1 MKTSED
7 KSDELFA
14 EYQYILREQLNLFLN
29 ALHPQLLTDVVHALK
44 EPGKLFSEAT
54 VMNSTSPV
62 GAWSLLPLL
71 VAQCFIA
78 DIVERYVYRTAI
90 SVECLICALDLL
102 DDIEDGDPTSIV
114 LKLGPARVLNVSTT
128 LLALTNHILLSLD
141 EVGCPPER
149 VTRLLSAIQ
158 DTLITATAGQHRDIL
173 AEMQPAESF
182 TSEECIEIAEG
193 KAGSLMSL
201 ACRLGAIC
209 AGADD
214 EELAQFSELG
224 RLLGIAHQ
232 LDNDSHDLY
241 HILQSQ
247 QTSEAVG
254 MIKTD
259 LVRQKKTLPVVLAA
273 HAMATLHNSS
283 LATDEE
289 KQKARIDVLHEGII
303 TTWGISLL
311 YRERAHDQLRQI
323 EKYHPISHAL
333 RLLLGFI

>member
-1 MKTSED
+1 MKTFKGE
-7 KSDELFA
+7 FV
-14 EYQYILREQLNLFLN
+14 EYQRILFEQLTPFLY
-29 ALHPQLLTDVVHALK
+29 ALHPLLQVDVVHAL
-44 EPGKLFSEAT
+44 EGAGKLLSKAEET
-54 VMNSTSPV
+54 NSPLGV
-62 GAWSLLPLL
+62 WALLPLL
-71 VAQCFIA
+71 VAQYILP
-78 DIVERYVYRTAI
+78 DMDERYAYRVAI

-128 LLALTNHILLSLD
+128 LLALTNHILLSLI
-141 EVGCPPER
+141 EVGGPPER
-149 VTRLLSAIQ
+149 VTLLLSAVQ
-158 DTLITATAGQHRDIL
+158 DALISATEGQHRDIL
-173 AEMQPAESF
+173 AEQRSAESF
-182 TSEECIEIAEG
+182 TSEECVEIAEG

-201 ACRLGAIC
+201 ACRIGAIG
-209 AGADD
+209 AGANN

-259 LVRQKKTLPVVLAA
+259 LVRQKKTLPIVLAA
-273 HAMATLHNSS
+273 HAVPTLHSYS
-283 LATDEE
+283 LTTDEE
-289 KQKARIDVLHEGII
+289 KQKAHVDVLHEGII

-311 YRERAHDQLRQI
+311 YRERAHEQLRQI
-323 EKYHPISHAL
+323 EKHHPISYAL